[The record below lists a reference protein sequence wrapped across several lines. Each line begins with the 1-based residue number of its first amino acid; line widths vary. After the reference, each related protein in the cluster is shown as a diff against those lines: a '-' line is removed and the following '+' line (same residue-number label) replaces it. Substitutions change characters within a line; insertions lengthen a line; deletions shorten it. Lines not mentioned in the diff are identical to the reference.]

1 MTRHPVCTAE
11 SVAARAIDALLAVRV
26 ESGAQVGWP
35 AWALTDPAV
44 PARMAVDDV
53 TLYNGDAGIAWALG
67 GLGQAMGRP
76 ELADLGRRAAA
87 RALDAA
93 RTLPGEG
100 LLAGRAG
107 VRLAAYANG
116 IAAGAGPVRPDASDL
131 TDGAAGVLLAH
142 VRTGT
147 TPDGELVRLLARRAV
162 AQEVGWA
169 WADDPGGSGPGEQG
183 GPATV
188 EAPRAMPLL
197 GLAHGASGVALALAE
212 AAAIAPDLRPG
223 LALAVG
229 GLAWESG
236 WFDPIQGWPDL
247 RSDEPTFPVWWCHG
261 AAGITTVRLRLL
273 QLAQDG
279 VDLGMPLASLRAQ
292 AHAGVQLCLEHV
304 EAAVASLDTD
314 EVPSGGLTLCHGL
327 GGALDALALASAVSG
342 EAEHREVAAA
352 ALGRV
357 AAAMG
362 DDPMGWP
369 CGTREPG
376 SSSLFLGLAGVAMV
390 AARLAWPDAGVPS
403 PSLLLG

>member
-1 MTRHPVCTAE
+1 
-11 SVAARAIDALLAVRV
+11 
-26 ESGAQVGWP
+26 
-35 AWALTDPAV
+35 
-44 PARMAVDDV
+44 
-53 TLYNGDAGIAWALG
+53 
-67 GLGQAMGRP
+67 MGRP

-147 TPDGELVRLLARRAV
+147 APDGELVRLLARRAV

-169 WADDPGGSGPGEQG
+169 WADDPGESGPGEQG
-183 GPATV
+183 GPASV
-188 EAPRAMPLL
+188 EAPRAVPLL

-273 QLAQDG
+273 QLAQDDLKAAG
-279 VDLGMPLASLRAQ
+279 VEVMFTQIRFPGNDNGDVYVQVLRTEVSTINSEGLVMHELHDRAVLAVVADTRAADGMHLDAGGVIHLQALPQANDELRKRGEKLVDEVLRELEALAQ
-292 AHAGVQLCLEHV
+292 APMMEEDYDGPVLFQG
-304 EAAVASLDTD
+304 
-314 EVPSGGLTLCHGL
+314 P
-327 GGALDALALASAVSG
+327 
-342 EAEHREVAAA
+342 AAA
-352 ALGRV
+352 AHPR
-357 AAAMG
+357 A
-362 DDPMGWP
+362 W
-369 CGTREPG
+369 PG
-376 SSSLFLGLAGVAMV
+376 SPAS
-390 AARLAWPDAGVPS
+390 ARRSPS
-403 PSLLLG
+403 PRETPGPSPATACAG